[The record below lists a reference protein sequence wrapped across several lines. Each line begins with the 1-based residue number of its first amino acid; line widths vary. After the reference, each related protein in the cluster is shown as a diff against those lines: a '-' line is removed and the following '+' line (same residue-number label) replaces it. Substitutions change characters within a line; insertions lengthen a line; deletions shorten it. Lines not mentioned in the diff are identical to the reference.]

1 MQSNFHQR
9 FRLQITSGCDRLGH
23 PVATLFIVM
32 AMVMCVSVSHA
43 ENRVTGHW
51 EGQIEIPGQP
61 IAVKI
66 DLTNDDEGWTGT
78 IDIPTQGANG
88 LSLSD
93 IHVVEE
99 DDSVHVKFSI
109 HGIPGNPTFDGK
121 LQDGAIS
128 GTFSQG
134 GATFGFRLS
143 RDKVIKGPA
152 RSQEPKPPFPYKI
165 EEVAFQNGAV
175 NLAGTLTLPFG
186 DGRFPAVLLISGSGL
201 QDRDE
206 TLVGHKP
213 FWVLADHLSRAG
225 IAVLRVDD
233 PGIGKSTPHPKPPT
247 TADFATD
254 VEAGVA
260 FLKQDDR
267 VGPIGL
273 IGHSEGGL
281 IAAIVASRSN
291 DVGFIVLMAGPGVP
305 GAELLRKQN
314 ERIFD
319 AAGIAGERR
328 QRLLTLLDRLFTIL
342 TAEDMAEDERHQ
354 AVEEIVRKQFEINGV
369 PPDQQDDGHVQALV
383 EQSLT
388 PWMRYFL
395 SFDPRPAFEKIRVPV
410 LALNGE
416 LDVQVDAEQNL
427 TAIAAALEKGGNQNV
442 TVHRLPKHNHLFQRA
457 VTGLVNE
464 YGAIEETLSPEV
476 LGLIR
481 DWILT
486 VPR

>member
-9 FRLQITSGCDRLGH
+9 FSLQIESGLLKTILVIIAIVAGLSASYAEDR
-23 PVATLFIVM
+23 VA
-32 AMVMCVSVSHA
+32 
-43 ENRVTGHW
+43 GHW
-51 EGQIEIPGQP
+51 EGRIEIPGQP
-61 IAVKI
+61 IPVKI
-66 DLTNDDEGWTGT
+66 DLAINDGVWSGT
-78 IDIPTQGANG
+78 IDIPVQGAKG
-88 LSLSD
+88 LTLSD

-99 DDSVHVKFSI
+99 NGSLHVKFSI
-109 HGIPGNPTFDGK
+109 RGVPGNPTFDGK

-128 GTFSQG
+128 GTFSQS

-143 RDKVIKGPA
+143 RDIVVKDPA
-152 RSQEPKPPFPYKI
+152 RPQEPKPPFPYKI
-165 EEVAFQNGAV
+165 EEVTFQNGTV
-175 NLAGTLTLPFG
+175 NLAGTLTLPQG
-186 DGRFPAVLLISGSGL
+186 DGPFPAVLLISGSGL

-225 IAVLRVDD
+225 ITVLRVDD

-254 VEAGVA
+254 VEASVA
-260 FLKQDDR
+260 FLKQDKRIDR
-267 VGPIGL
+267 IGL

-319 AAGIAGERR
+319 AAGIVGERK
-328 QRLLTLLDRLFTIL
+328 QNLLTLLDQLFTIL
-342 TAEDMAEDERHQ
+342 TSEDIAEKERQ
-354 AVEEIVRKQFEINGV
+354 QGVNEIVRKQLEINGV
-369 PPDQQDDGHVQALV
+369 PQAQQDETHVRALA

-395 SFDPRPAFEKIRVPV
+395 TFDPRPALEKIRVPV

-427 TAIAAALEKGGNQNV
+427 TPIAAALEKGGNRNV
-442 TVHRLPKHNHLFQRA
+442 TVHRLPEHNHLFQRA
-457 VTGLVNE
+457 RTGLVNE
-464 YGAIEETLSPEV
+464 YGAIEETLSPMV
-476 LGLIR
+476 LDLIR
-481 DWILT
+481 DWILSVT
-486 VPR
+486 H

>member
-1 MQSNFHQR
+1 MQSNLHQR
-9 FRLQITSGCDRLGH
+9 FPLQIESGVLR
-23 PVATLFIVM
+23 TLFVVMGIVIGL
-32 AMVMCVSVSHA
+32 SVSYA
-43 ENRVTGHW
+43 EDRVAGHW
-51 EGQIEIPGQP
+51 EGQIDIPGQP

-66 DLTNDDEGWTGT
+66 DLAIDDGDWRGT
-78 IDIPTQGANG
+78 IDIPTQGAKG
-88 LSLSD
+88 LPLSD

-99 DDSVHVKFSI
+99 DGTRVKFSI
-109 HGIPGNPTFDGK
+109 RGVPGNPTFDGK
-121 LQDGAIS
+121 LQDSAIS

-134 GATFGFRLS
+134 VATFGFRLS
-143 RDKVIKGPA
+143 REIVKGPA
-152 RSQEPKPPFPYKI
+152 RPQEPKPPFPYKI
-165 EEVAFQNGAV
+165 EEVTFQNGTV
-175 NLAGTLTLPFG
+175 NLAGTLTLPQG
-186 DGRFPAVLLISGSGL
+186 DGPFPAVLLISGSGL

-213 FWVLADHLSRAG
+213 FWVLADYLSRAG

-260 FLKQDDR
+260 FLKGDSR
-267 VGPIGL
+267 VNNIGL

-281 IAAIVASRSN
+281 IAAIVASRNN
-291 DVGFIVLMAGPGVP
+291 DVGFVVLMAGPGVP

-319 AAGIAGERR
+319 AAGIAGERK
-328 QRLLTLLDRLFTIL
+328 QNLLTLLDRLFTIL
-342 TAEDMAEDERHQ
+342 TSEDMAEDERRQ
-354 AVEEIVRKQFEINGV
+354 GVNEIVRKQLEINGV
-369 PPDQQDDGHVQALV
+369 PPAQQDEAQVRALV

-395 SFDPRPAFEKIRVPV
+395 TFDPQPALEKIRVPV

-416 LDVQVDAEQNL
+416 LDVQVDAKQNL

-442 TVHRLPKHNHLFQRA
+442 TVHRLPEHNHLFQRA
-457 VTGLVNE
+457 RTGLMKE
-464 YGAIEETLSPEV
+464 YGAIEETLSPKV
-476 LGLIR
+476 LDLIR
-481 DWILT
+481 DWILS
-486 VPR
+486 VRQ

>member
-1 MQSNFHQR
+1 MQSNLHQR
-9 FRLQITSGCDRLGH
+9 FSSQINSDLLKTIL
-23 PVATLFIVM
+23 VVM
-32 AMVMCVSVSHA
+32 AITVSLSVSYA
-43 ENRVTGHW
+43 EDRVVGHW
-51 EGQIEIPGQP
+51 EGQIDIPGQP
-61 IAVKI
+61 ITVKV
-66 DLTNDDEGWTGT
+66 DLTVNDSDWSGT
-78 IDIPTQGANG
+78 IDIPTQGAKG
-88 LSLSD
+88 LPLSD
-93 IHVVEE
+93 IHVVEKDE
-99 DDSVHVKFSI
+99 GVHVKFSI
-109 HGIPGNPTFDGK
+109 RGVPGNPTFDGQ

-134 GATFGFRLS
+134 GATFGFQLS
-143 RDKVIKGPA
+143 RESVKGPA
-152 RSQEPKPPFPYKI
+152 RPQEPKPPFPYKI
-165 EEVAFQNGAV
+165 EEVTFQNGAV
-175 NLAGTLTLPFG
+175 NLAGTLTLPQG
-186 DGRFPAVLLISGSGL
+186 NGPFPAVLLISGSGL

-260 FLKQDDR
+260 FLKGDDR
-267 VGPIGL
+267 MGRVGL

-291 DVGFIVLMAGPGVP
+291 DVGFVVLMAGPGVP

-319 AAGIAGERR
+319 AAGIAGERK
-328 QRLLTLLDRLFTIL
+328 QNLLVLLDRLFTIL
-342 TAEDMAEDERHQ
+342 TSEDMAADKRRQ
-354 AVEEIVRKQFEINGV
+354 AVKEIVHKQLEINGT
-369 PPDQQDDGHVQALV
+369 PPAQQDEAQVQMLV

-395 SFDPRPAFEKIRVPV
+395 TFDPRPALAKIRVPV

-416 LDVQVDAEQNL
+416 LDVQVDADQNL
-427 TAIAAALEKGGNQNV
+427 TAIAAALERGGNQNV
-442 TVHRLPKHNHLFQRA
+442 TVHRLPEHNHLFQRA
-457 VTGLVNE
+457 RTGLMNE
-464 YGAIEETLSPEV
+464 YAAIEETISPEV
-476 LGLIR
+476 LDLIKN
-481 DWILT
+481 WVLSGT
-486 VPR
+486 Q

>member
-1 MQSNFHQR
+1 MQSNFHQ
-9 FRLQITSGCDRLGH
+9 IVSGLLKTILVIG
-23 PVATLFIVM
+23 T
-32 AMVMCVSVSHA
+32 MVVVLSVSYA
-43 ENRVTGHW
+43 EDRVTGHW

-61 IAVKI
+61 IAIKI
-66 DLTNDDEGWTGT
+66 DLALNDSDWSGT
-78 IDIPTQGANG
+78 IDIPAQGAKG
-88 LSLSD
+88 LPLSD
-93 IHVVEE
+93 ILVVEE
-99 DDSVHVKFSI
+99 DDSLRVKFSI
-109 HGIPGNPTFDGK
+109 RGVPGNPTFDGK

-128 GTFSQG
+128 GPFSQS
-134 GATFGFRLS
+134 GATFNFRLS
-143 RDKVIKGPA
+143 RDSVVKDPE
-152 RSQEPKPPFPYKI
+152 RPQEPKPPFPYKI
-165 EEVAFQNGAV
+165 EEVEFQNGAV

-186 DGRFPAVLLISGSGL
+186 DGPFPAVLLISGSGL
-201 QDRDE
+201 QDRDG

-213 FWVLADHLSRAG
+213 FWVLADYLSRAG

-281 IAAIVASRSN
+281 IAAIVASRSS
-291 DVGFIVLMAGPGVP
+291 DVGFIVLMAGTGVP

-314 ERIFD
+314 ERISD
-319 AAGIAGERR
+319 AAGMADERK
-328 QRLLTLLDRLFTIL
+328 QRLLTLFDRLFTIL
-342 TAEDMAEDERHQ
+342 ASEDMAEDERRQ
-354 AVEEIVRKQFEINGV
+354 AVEEIVRKQLEINGV
-369 PPDQQDDGHVQALV
+369 PPDQQDDTLV
-383 EQSLT
+383 RANAELILT

-395 SFDPRPAFEKIRVPV
+395 TFDPRPALEKIRVPV

-442 TVHRLPKHNHLFQRA
+442 TVHRLPEHNHLFQRA
-457 VTGLVNE
+457 RTGLMNE
-464 YGAIEETLSPEV
+464 YGAIEETLSPRT
-476 LGLIR
+476 LDLIR
-481 DWILT
+481 DWVLL
-486 VPR
+486 VRE

>member
-9 FRLQITSGCDRLGH
+9 FRLQIESALLR
-23 PVATLFIVM
+23 TLVVIAAV
-32 AMVMCVSVSHA
+32 VSLSASHA

-66 DLTNDDEGWTGT
+66 DITINDGDWTGT
-78 IDIPTQGANG
+78 IDIPTQGAKG
-88 LSLSD
+88 LPLSD
-93 IHVVEE
+93 IHVEE
-99 DDSVHVKFSI
+99 NDEGVQVKFSI
-109 HGIPGNPTFDGK
+109 RGVPGNPTFDGK

-128 GTFSQG
+128 GTFTQG
-134 GATFGFRLS
+134 GATFSFRLS
-143 RDKVIKGPA
+143 RDIVVKDPKRP
-152 RSQEPKPPFPYKI
+152 QEPKPPFPYKI
-165 EEVAFQNGAV
+165 EEVAFQNGTV
-175 NLAGTLTLPFG
+175 NLAGTLTLPHG
-186 DGRFPAVLLISGSGL
+186 DGPFPAVLLISGSGL

-267 VGPIGL
+267 IGRVGL

-291 DVGFIVLMAGPGVP
+291 DVSFIVLMAGPGVP
-305 GAELLRKQN
+305 GAELLQKQN

-319 AAGIAGERR
+319 AAGIVGERK
-328 QRLLTLLDRLFTIL
+328 QNLLTLLDQLFTIL
-342 TAEDMAEDERHQ
+342 TSDDMMDDERRQ
-354 AVEEIVRKQFEINGV
+354 AVEEIVSKQLEINGV
-369 PPDQQDDGHVQALV
+369 PPAQQDKAHVRALA

-395 SFDPRPAFEKIRVPV
+395 TFDPRPALEKIRVPV
-410 LALNGE
+410 LVLNGE

-427 TAIAAALEKGGNQNV
+427 TAIAAALEKGENREV
-442 TVHRLPKHNHLFQRA
+442 TVHRLPEHNHLFQRA
-457 VTGLVNE
+457 RTGLMNE

-476 LGLIR
+476 LDLIR
-481 DWILT
+481 DWVLSVT
-486 VPR
+486 Q

>member
-1 MQSNFHQR
+1 MQNNLYQR
-9 FRLQITSGCDRLGH
+9 FPLQIESGLRR
-23 PVATLFIVM
+23 TLCVVM
-32 AMVMCVSVSHA
+32 AIVVVGLSVSHA
-43 ENRVTGHW
+43 EDRVTGHW
-51 EGQIEIPGQP
+51 EGQIDIPGQP
-61 IAVKI
+61 ITVKV
-66 DLTNDDEGWTGT
+66 DLTMNDGDWRGT
-78 IDIPTQGANG
+78 IDIPTQGAKG
-88 LSLSD
+88 LPLSD

-99 DDSVHVKFSI
+99 DGSLQVKFSI
-109 HGIPGNPTFDGK
+109 RGVPGNPTFDGQ

-134 GATFGFRLS
+134 IATFGFRLS
-143 RDKVIKGPA
+143 RESVKGPA
-152 RSQEPKPPFPYKI
+152 RPQEPKPPFPYKS

-175 NLAGTLTLPFG
+175 NLAGTLTLPQG
-186 DGRFPAVLLISGSGL
+186 DGPFPAVLLISGSGL

-233 PGIGKSTPHPKPPT
+233 PGIGQSTPHPKPPT

-267 VGPIGL
+267 MGRIGL

-291 DVGFIVLMAGPGVP
+291 DVGFVVLMAGPGVP

-319 AAGIAGERR
+319 AAGIAGERK
-328 QRLLTLLDRLFTIL
+328 QNLLTLLDQLFTIL
-342 TAEDMAEDERHQ
+342 TSEDIAEDERQ
-354 AVEEIVRKQFEINGV
+354 QEVSEIVRKQLEINGT
-369 PPDQQDDGHVQALV
+369 PPAQQDEAQVQALV

-395 SFDPRPAFEKIRVPV
+395 TFDPRPALEKIRVPV

-416 LDVQVDAEQNL
+416 LDVQVDADQNL
-427 TAIAAALEKGGNQNV
+427 TAIAAALNKGGNRNV
-442 TVHRLPKHNHLFQRA
+442 TVHRLPEHNHLFQHA
-457 VTGLVNE
+457 HTGLMNE
-464 YGAIEETLSPEV
+464 YGAIEETLSPKV
-476 LGLIR
+476 LDLIR
-481 DWILT
+481 DWVLS
-486 VPR
+486 VRQ

>member
-1 MQSNFHQR
+1 MQSNFHQIESD
-9 FRLQITSGCDRLGH
+9 LLKTIL
-23 PVATLFIVM
+23 VIV
-32 AMVMCVSVSHA
+32 AMVLGLSVSYA

-66 DLTNDDEGWTGT
+66 DLTLNDSAWSGT
-78 IDIPTQGANG
+78 IDIPAQGAKG
-88 LSLSD
+88 LPLSD
-93 IHVVEE
+93 IRVAEE
-99 DDSVHVKFSI
+99 DRSLRVKFSI
-109 HGIPGNPTFDGK
+109 RGIPGNPTFNGK

-134 GATFGFRLS
+134 GTTFGFRLS
-143 RDKVIKGPA
+143 RDIVVKDPA
-152 RSQEPKPPFPYKI
+152 RPQEPKPPFPYKI
-165 EEVAFQNGAV
+165 EEVAFQNGSV
-175 NLAGTLTLPFG
+175 NLAGTLTLPQG
-186 DGRFPAVLLISGSGL
+186 GGPFPAVLLISGSGL

-267 VGPIGL
+267 MGRIGL

-291 DVGFIVLMAGPGVP
+291 DVGFVVLMAGPGVP

-319 AAGIAGERR
+319 AAGIAGERK
-328 QRLLTLLDRLFTIL
+328 QNLLVLLDRLFTIL
-342 TAEDMAEDERHQ
+342 TSEDMAEDERRKE
-354 AVEEIVRKQFEINGV
+354 VKEIVRKQLEINGV
-369 PPDQQDDGHVQALV
+369 PPAQQDEAQVRTLA

-395 SFDPRPAFEKIRVPV
+395 TFDPRPALEKIRVPV

-416 LDVQVDAEQNL
+416 LDVQVDVEQNL
-427 TAIAAALEKGGNQNV
+427 TAIAAALEKGGNQSV
-442 TVHRLPKHNHLFQRA
+442 TVHRLPEHNHLFQRA
-457 VTGLVNE
+457 KTGLINE
-464 YGAIEETLSPEV
+464 YAVIEETISPKV
-476 LGLIR
+476 LDLIR
-481 DWILT
+481 DWVLSVT
-486 VPR
+486 Q